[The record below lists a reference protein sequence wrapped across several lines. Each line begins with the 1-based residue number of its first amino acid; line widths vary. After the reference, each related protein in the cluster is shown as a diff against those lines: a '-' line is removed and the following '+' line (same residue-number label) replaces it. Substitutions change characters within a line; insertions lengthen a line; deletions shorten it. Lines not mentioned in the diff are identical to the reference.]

1 MAATGRRISLR
12 ITPEDLEK
20 AEDID
25 IMEEKENW
33 NVYKLRDGSELKL
46 KLVVTGIKRLTTK
59 WQPDGNPI
67 YLVNSQNVLR
77 LGHVPKKLKAKPKPR
92 TFEPV

>member
-1 MAATGRRISLR
+1 MERRMPIR
-12 ITPEDLEK
+12 IRPEDLEK

-25 IMEEKENW
+25 IKEEKENW
-33 NVYKLRDGSELKL
+33 NVYKLEDGSQIKL
-46 KLVVTGIKRLTTK
+46 KLIVTGVKRLTTK

-67 YLVNSQNVLR
+67 YLVNSRNVMR
-77 LGHVPKKLKAKPKPR
+77 LAHIPKNLKAKPKPR

>member
-1 MAATGRRISLR
+1 MARKIPIR

-20 AEDID
+20 AEDIE
-25 IMEEKENW
+25 ITEEKENW
-33 NVYKLRDGSELKL
+33 NIYKLKDGSEIKL
-46 KLVVTGIKRLTTK
+46 KLVVTGVKRLTTK

-67 YLVNSQNVLR
+67 YLVNSQNVMR
-77 LGHVPKKLKAKPKPR
+77 LGHVPKSLKAKPKPS